1 MLGADVNLEGIKMEQ
16 FLAMDRRSLLQRAL
30 VLAGASLVAGC
41 QFIPGAGA
49 GGELSDEQLKL
60 LDLFAD
66 TLIPQTDTRGAVG
79 AGVPKVLAGMVRDW
93 ASDKTR
99 EELSGALDRIG
110 AAAKKATGRAFGE
123 LSPAERQT
131 FLAAHDKAALVDVP
145 PPADAPKGN
154 PFEPVLS
161 VADNGYARLK
171 QLVATL
177 YYSSEAALTE
187 ELVYEHVPG
196 GWTASVKVTPETRP
210 AITFGA
216 F

>member
-1 MLGADVNLEGIKMEQ
+1 MEQ

-30 VLAGASLVAGC
+30 VLAGASAVAGC
-41 QFIPGAGA
+41 GFVPGSAA
-49 GGELSDEQLKL
+49 RGELGADRLKL
-60 LDLFAD
+60 LELYAD
-66 TLIPQTDTRGAVG
+66 TLIPQTDTKGALA
-79 AGVPKVLAGMVRDW
+79 AGVPGVLAGLYRDW

-99 EELSGALDRIG
+99 EEISGALDRIG
-110 AAAKKATGRAFGE
+110 AAAKQATGRDFAA

-145 PPADAPKGN
+145 PPADAPRGN
-154 PFEPVLS
+154 PFEPVIS

-177 YYSSEAALTE
+177 YYTSEAALTE
-187 ELVYEHVPG
+187 ELTYEHVPG
-196 GWTASVKVTPETRP
+196 GWSASVRVTPETRP